1 MVTRKSKCPQTGE
14 EGFRM
19 SVLTTF
25 IVKKNT
31 NLTKLKS
38 GKDEPK
44 PNCEF

>member
-1 MVTRKSKCPQTGE
+1 MLTRKSKCPQTGE

-31 NLTKLKS
+31 NLNQTEIWKR
-38 GKDEPK
+38 
-44 PNCEF
+44 